1 MSQLGERLRTAR
13 ESQGISLAQAAAE
26 TRILQR
32 YLVALEDCDYV
43 HLPGDVYARGF
54 IRNYANYLG
63 ISPDELIELYRRER
77 GATDPIRVVPV
88 TTAPR
93 IRGVFV
99 PSFFGVFFVVLILIA
114 LGYLALSAT
123 NNLGG
128 GTQLASG
135 PTVAPTSLPTPEPLA
150 TSMPAPTGP
159 AVLGSAATPGGQPP
173 SEPAGGAAPPT
184 LAPSPTPQEAP
195 IVFEITIQPGDNGG
209 SWIRIETDGQ
219 RVLQQVLKPGEAR
232 RFTAQRQVVMR
243 AGNAGVVS
251 VAVNGQPQPQL
262 GAAGQVVTFVW
273 PPQ

>member
-32 YLVALEDCDYV
+32 YLVALEDSDYL

-99 PSFFGVFFVVLILIA
+99 PSFFGVFFVVLSLIA

-123 NNLGG
+123 NYLGSAPQVAG
-128 GTQLASG
+128 SSTAAPASI
-135 PTVAPTSLPTPEPLA
+135 PTPQPLE
-150 TSMPAPTGP
+150 TSMPATAAP
-159 AVLGSAATPGGQPP
+159 AVLGSAATPGVLPVG
-173 SEPAGGAAPPT
+173 EPAGGAAPT
-184 LAPSPTPQEAP
+184 LAPTATPQEAP
-195 IVFEITIQPGDNGG
+195 IIFEISIQPGDNGG
-209 SWIRIETDGQ
+209 SWVRIETDGQ

-232 RFTAQRQVVMR
+232 RYTAQRQVTLR

-251 VAVNGQPQPQL
+251 VVVNGQPQPQL
-262 GAAGQVVTFVW
+262 GGMGQVVTFVW

>member
-32 YLVALEDCDYV
+32 YLVALEDSDYQ

-63 ISPDELIELYRRER
+63 ISPEELIDLYRRER
-77 GATDPIRVVPV
+77 GVTDPIRVVPV
-88 TTAPR
+88 TKAPR

-123 NNLGG
+123 NGLNS
-128 GTQLASG
+128 QIASV
-135 PTVAPTSLPTPEPLA
+135 PTATPGAPTPEPLPTSAPQPTQAPVVAVA
-150 TSMPAPTGP
+150 TAPPSEAAGGTLPTPAPTQ
-159 AVLGSAATPGGQPP
+159 TP
-173 SEPAGGAAPPT
+173 
-184 LAPSPTPQEAP
+184 LEAP
-195 IVFEITIQPGDNGG
+195 IVFEVSVPADASSG
-209 SWIRIETDGQ
+209 SWLRIETDGE
-219 RVLQQVLKPGEAR
+219 RVYQDVLDPGLALR
-232 RFTAQRQVVMR
+232 YTAQRQVIMR
-243 AGNAGVVS
+243 AGNAGVVA
-251 VAVNGQPQPQL
+251 VVVNGQVQPRL
-262 GAAGQVVTFVW
+262 GQQGQVVTFVW